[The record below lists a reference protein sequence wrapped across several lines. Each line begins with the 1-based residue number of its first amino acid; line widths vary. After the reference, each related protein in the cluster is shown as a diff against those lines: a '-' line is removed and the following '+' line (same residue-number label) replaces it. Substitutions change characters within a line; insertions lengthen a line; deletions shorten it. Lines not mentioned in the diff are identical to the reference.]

1 MLYDSISF
9 FCIFVN
15 SELRTLIAIHCTFI
29 IMKILKSL
37 LYTILTFIILVVITS
52 IFVPSYSFDEPK
64 PFRGDYLHNP
74 YKDMKPDHWV
84 QANFHAHTR
93 QFGGL
98 TNGRLNTN
106 EMLDSVYSVLGFE
119 HVGISDYNKINYYDS
134 VNPSFIPAY
143 EHGYGIF
150 KIHQLCIGAEK
161 VRRLDYFAF
170 QNLSMKQHTLNR
182 LEKQTRLAIPAHPS
196 FVKKGYLV
204 EDMKYLSN
212 YKIMEVLNGFRISTA
227 HWDTALS
234 NGHLVYLIGNDDS
247 HDVTDITDVATRFTM
262 INAKEN
268 KAEQLLQSLENGNA
282 VGVDFPIKYDETLE
296 QKIKRLENDLPYI
309 TQVELKDDTLLI
321 SASKDFSKIKFIGNE
336 GRILDEQK
344 NRNTAS
350 YVIQAEDN
358 YVRAE
363 LKFKDGTSL
372 YLNPITRHENETIV
386 KQRLDHINWF
396 KTIIL
401 WGIYISIIL
410 MIVVKV
416 AKSSSRRVNK

>member
-1 MLYDSISF
+1 MYIK
-9 FCIFVN
+9 
-15 SELRTLIAIHCTFI
+15 
-29 IMKILKSL
+29 KILKAIF
-37 LYTILTFIILVVITS
+37 YIIFSFVALVTLTS
-52 IFVPSYSFDEPK
+52 IFVPSYSFDEPE
-64 PFRGDYLHNP
+64 PFHGHYLHNP
-74 YKDMKPDHWV
+74 YENIDSTHWI

-98 TNGRLNTN
+98 TNGRVNTN
-106 EMLDSVYSVLGFE
+106 EMLDSVYTALRFD

-134 VNPSFIPAY
+134 TNSSFIPTY

-161 VRRLDYFAF
+161 VRMIDFFAF

-212 YKIMEVLNGFRISTA
+212 YKLMEVLNGFRISTA

-262 INAKEN
+262 INAPQNE
-268 KAEQLLQSLENGNA
+268 AELILSALENGMA
-282 VGVDFPIKYDETLE
+282 VGVDFPVIKDETLE
-296 QKIKRLENDLPYI
+296 QKIKRIDNNLPYI
-309 TQVELKDDTLLI
+309 TQVGLRNDTLSI
-321 SASKDFSKIKFIGNE
+321 SATKPISTAKFIGQN
-336 GRILDEQK
+336 GAMLAQ
-344 NRNTAS
+344 TQTQTQTVY
-350 YVIQAEDN
+350 YVIQQDDN

-363 LKFKDGTSL
+363 LKFQDGTTL
-372 YLNPITRHENETIV
+372 YLNPITRHESDTIV

-396 KTIIL
+396 KTIVL
-401 WGIYISIIL
+401 WSIYCLAIIVL
-410 MIVVKV
+410 IRTYKTLN
-416 AKSSSRRVNK
+416 R

>member
-1 MLYDSISF
+1 M
-9 FCIFVN
+9 
-15 SELRTLIAIHCTFI
+15 
-29 IMKILKSL
+29 
-37 LYTILTFIILVVITS
+37 
-52 IFVPSYSFDEPK
+52 
-64 PFRGDYLHNP
+64 NP
-74 YKDMKPDHWV
+74 DNWI

-98 TNGRLNTN
+98 TNGRINTN
-106 EMLDSVYSVLGFE
+106 EMLDSVYSALGFE

-134 VNPSFIPAY
+134 ANPSFIPAY

-182 LEKQTRLAIPAHPS
+182 LEKQTRLAVVAHPS

-212 YKIMEVLNGFRISTA
+212 YKLMEVLNGFRISTA

-262 INAKEN
+262 INASEN
-268 KAEQLLQSLENGNA
+268 EAELLLQSLENGKT
-282 VGVDFPIKYDETLE
+282 VGVDFPIKYEETLE
-296 QKIKRLENDLPYI
+296 QKVKRLKKDLPYI
-309 TQVELKDDTLLI
+309 TQVELNGDTLSI

-336 GRILDEQK
+336 GKVLDEQK
-344 NRNTAS
+344 NRNIAS
-350 YVIQAEDN
+350 YVIQPEDN
-358 YVRAE
+358 YVRTE
-363 LKFKDGTSL
+363 LKFKDGTTL
-372 YLNPITRHENETIV
+372 YLNPITRHENETVV
-386 KQRLDHINWF
+386 KQRLDHINWS

-401 WGIYISIIL
+401 WGIYIFVIL
-410 MIVVKV
+410 TIVVKV
-416 AKSSSRRVNK
+416 AKSLSRRVGK